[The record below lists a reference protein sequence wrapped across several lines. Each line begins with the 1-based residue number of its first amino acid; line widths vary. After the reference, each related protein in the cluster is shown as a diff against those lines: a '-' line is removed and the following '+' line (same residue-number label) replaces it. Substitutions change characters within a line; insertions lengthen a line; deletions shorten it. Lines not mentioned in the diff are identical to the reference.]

1 MLPSSVGTDT
11 SAEWNVGILHFCRY
25 VTFVRFTFRLHE
37 KTRTVTDRWDAD
49 MFALQ
54 VYVEAVELKVRTTRV
69 GSVSTFVRVAPRD
82 IFQLVWTEPE
92 DRRRRLHLKDISC
105 CVRTA
110 GSCSRSW
117 TPVRTRTRSSFPNL
131 NQVFMC
137 LNLTRASAALSQDKN
152 AKWYLKKHEVSG
164 VASTYLWCSETNVC
178 SLQTSYWTSNTCVS
192 LCVVTVLFSL
202 TKLENI

>member
-69 GSVSTFVRVAPRD
+69 GSVSTFVRVAPQD
-82 IFQLVWTEPE
+82 IFKGNFHDHFQPVWTEPE

-110 GSCSRSW
+110 GSSSRSW
-117 TPVRTRTRSSFPNL
+117 TPATEPEPGHLFQT
-131 NQVFMC
+131 
-137 LNLTRASAALSQDKN
+137 LTRCLCA
-152 AKWYLKKHEVSG
+152 
-164 VASTYLWCSETNVC
+164 
-178 SLQTSYWTSNTCVS
+178 WT
-192 LCVVTVLFSL
+192 
-202 TKLENI
+202 